1 MFVEIIVS
9 VRGGVPLATVK
20 FRRKSIARKNVTMS
34 SKSTKIQT
42 VITPDRK

>member
-1 MFVEIIVS
+1 MFVEILLS
-9 VRGGVPLATVK
+9 DGGGVPLATVK
-20 FRRKSIARKNVTMS
+20 SRRKSIARINVTMS